1 MKPISQLHYSKI
13 SWNQIARSH
22 VLPALILTA
31 LLSLST
37 SLVSFNTAI
46 AAPHSSGTAR
56 QERSQSDRLPPQVAN
71 VVRQDL
77 SRRTGIAPGQLR
89 ITQSSQETWPNGCLG
104 LAEPDQVCTQALVEG
119 WRVVVSS
126 GGKTWVYRTNATGS
140 VVKLEPGTNQTSDAG
155 TLKPIKIP
163 TSELPPP
170 LTTGV
175 IFRTIYSGGITGRT
189 YETVLMNDGR
199 LMQFC
204 LGDATDS
211 ERSIRRISPQQ
222 VRQFQQLLEGQQ
234 LSQFD
239 RLNYPAPTGAADF
252 ITVTLTSSSSTIRY
266 ADIVQNN
273 LPQPLQEVI
282 QAWNQIA
289 SAR

>member
-13 SWNQIARSH
+13 SWNQIARS
-22 VLPALILTA
+22 PIFSAFILTA
-31 LLSLST
+31 ILSFST
-37 SLVSFNTAI
+37 TVVSLNTAI
-46 AAPHSSGTAR
+46 AAPNPGGTSR
-56 QERSQSDRLPPQVAN
+56 QERPQSDRLPPQVAN
-71 VVRQDL
+71 AVRQDL
-77 SRRTGIAPGQLR
+77 SRRTRIAPGQIR
-89 ITQSSQETWPNGCLG
+89 ITQSSPETWPNGCLG

-140 VVKLEPGTNQTSDAG
+140 VVKLEPGTNQTSDAS

-170 LTTGV
+170 LTTG
-175 IFRTIYSGGITGRT
+175 
-189 YETVLMNDGR
+189 
-199 LMQFC
+199 
-204 LGDATDS
+204 
-211 ERSIRRISPQQ
+211 
-222 VRQFQQLLEGQQ
+222 
-234 LSQFD
+234 
-239 RLNYPAPTGAADF
+239 AANF

>member
-1 MKPISQLHYSKI
+1 MKPICQLHYSKI
-13 SWNQIARSH
+13 SWNQIGRS
-22 VLPALILTA
+22 PIFSALILTA
-31 LLSLST
+31 ILSLST
-37 SLVSFNTAI
+37 TVVSLNTAI
-46 AAPHSSGTAR
+46 AAPNPGATSS
-56 QERSQSDRLPPQVAN
+56 QERPQSDRLPPPVAN

-89 ITQSSQETWPNGCLG
+89 ITQSSRETWPNGCLG

-140 VVKLEPGTNQTSDAG
+140 VVRLEPGTNQTSDAG
-155 TLKPIKIP
+155 TPKPIKIP
-163 TSELPPP
+163 ASELPPP
-170 LTTGV
+170 LSRDV
-175 IFRTIYSGGITGRT
+175 IFRTISSGGITGRT

-199 LMQFC
+199 LMQFR
-204 LGDATDS
+204 LGDGTDS
-211 ERSIRRISPQQ
+211 ERSDRRISPQQ
-222 VRQFQQLLEGQQ
+222 VRQFQQLLERQR

-239 RLNYPAPTGAADF
+239 RLSYPAPSGAADF

-273 LPQPLQEVI
+273 LPQPLREVI